1 MQPKR
6 LKTHISLQLGIP
18 LTIILLITFIL
29 IAWLQNTLIFREFNR
44 QAAVLVQQI
53 IYTRQWVLHY
63 DGLWVSKK
71 EGTVVKE
78 QNGMYLKTPSIMT
91 KEISRM
97 VNEKGTYTIRMTAF
111 RPISPENYPSEIE
124 RKALLAFEKGEKLFT
139 GTFDQVGEK
148 MFLYMVPVYTE
159 AKCVSCHAAQDYK
172 EGDLRGGLGVILPLE
187 PTLAAINKAWLTYF
201 VFGVT
206 IVVLVLG
213 MIYIFFN
220 RRILY
225 PLSQLQEL
233 AYKFGQGKLEER
245 LSINSSIEFSKMA
258 ITFNEMAEKL
268 QSSYIKNQELNE
280 LAVTDGLTGLY
291 NHWFFHETLEKSVQA
306 AKKDNLVF
314 TLVLMDIDNF
324 KDFNDT
330 HGHLAGD
337 VVLKRVAQMITK
349 SIKAGAMAFRYGGEE
364 FAVIMPGTPQEEGFN
379 LADKIRK
386 AIDSLKIFYNKEQ
399 LHVTV
404 SMGIATYP
412 ADALGKNGLIDRSD
426 EKLYLAKNSGKN
438 IVCK

>member
-18 LTIILLITFIL
+18 LTIILLITFVF
-29 IAWLQNTLIFREFNR
+29 IAWLQNTLIFRELNR

-63 DGLWVSKK
+63 DGIWVSKK

-97 VNEKGTYTIRMTAF
+97 VDEKGTYTIRMTAF
-111 RPISPENYPSEIE
+111 RPLSPENYPNQIE
-124 RKALLAFEKGEKLFT
+124 KKALLAFEKGEKLFT
-139 GTFDQVGEK
+139 GTFDQVGKK

-159 AKCVSCHAAQDYK
+159 AKCVSCHAGQGYK

-187 PTLAAINKAWLTYF
+187 PTQTAINKAWLTYF
-201 VFGVT
+201 ALGVT

-213 MIYIFFN
+213 MIYMFFN

-225 PLSQLQEL
+225 PLNQLQKL

-245 LSINSSIEFSKMA
+245 LTIDSSEEFSKMA
-258 ITFNEMAEKL
+258 VTFNEMAEKL
-268 QSSYIKNQELNE
+268 QSSYVKNQELNE

-291 NHWFFHETLEKSVQA
+291 NHWFFHETLEKSIQA
-306 AKKDNLVF
+306 AKKGNLVF
-314 TLVLMDIDNF
+314 TLALIDIDNF

-337 VVLKRVAQMITK
+337 VVLKRVAQMIQK
-349 SIKAGAMAFRYGGEE
+349 CIESEAMAFRYGGEE
-364 FAVIMPGTPQEEGFN
+364 FAVIMPETSREAGYKMT
-379 LADKIRK
+379 DKIRK
-386 AIDSLKIFYNKEQ
+386 AIDGLKIIYNKEQ

-404 SMGIATYP
+404 SIGIAAYP
-412 ADALGKNGLIDRSD
+412 IDAKGKNDLIDRSD